1 MIDPETTD
9 VEMTAAERKP
19 GGFDPALRRLA
30 IVVVLGAI
38 MTILDTTIT
47 NVAVNTLGRAF
58 GTSLST
64 IQWVLTGYTLAL
76 SMSIPLSGWAIA
88 RFGAKTMWITSLLL
102 FIGGS
107 VLCGLAWDVTSLVGF
122 RLLQGFGAGMIMPIG
137 QTMLARAA
145 GPDRM
150 GRVMSVVSIP
160 AMLAPVL
167 GPVVGGLI
175 LDHLSWRWMFYVNVP
190 FCLIAV
196 VAAIRLLPADAIRDR
211 GSRLDVLGLLLLSPG
226 LGALVYG
233 TSEVGQG
240 VALTDARVLAG
251 VLGGVALVAAYLV
264 HAARK
269 GRAALVDTRLLRN
282 RNFAAVNGV
291 LFAYVGAL
299 FALMALVPLY
309 FQVVVGDT
317 PLKSGLM
324 MAPLGLG
331 AMVTMPFSGRLTDR
345 ISPRLLVF
353 CSLPVVLLGM
363 LGLTQ
368 VDADTGR
375 VPLIALMFAIGLGH
389 GMMMPAAMGSSYRTL
404 DRSEISSATTT
415 VNVGMRVA
423 SSFGVAALL
432 VLLQRNVEQELPGV
446 RGSVAA
452 VAEAGPPARV
462 ASLLSAAFTHT
473 FWWALV
479 IAAVALVPAAL
490 MQGRARPAP
499 GRRPAEEAAGTVHSG
514 H

>member
-1 MIDPETTD
+1 MTD
-9 VEMTAAERKP
+9 ARPTP

-30 IVVVLGAI
+30 VVVVLGAI

-47 NVAVNTLGRAF
+47 NVALNTLGRDF

-102 FIGGS
+102 FIAGS
-107 VLCGLAWDVTSLVGF
+107 VLCGLAWDVASLVGF
-122 RLLQGFGAGMIMPIG
+122 RLLQGFGAGMILPIG

-167 GPVVGGLI
+167 GPVAGGLI

-190 FCLIAV
+190 FCAV
-196 VAAIRLLPADAIRDR
+196 AVLAAVRLLPADAIRDR

-233 TSEVGQG
+233 TSEIGRG
-240 VALTDARVLAG
+240 LSLTDPRVLAG
-251 VLGGVALVAAYLV
+251 VLGGAALVIGYLL
-264 HAARK
+264 HATRR

-282 RNFAAVNGV
+282 RNFAAVNGL
-291 LFAYVGAL
+291 LFAYVGSL
-299 FALMALVPLY
+299 FGLMALVPLY
-309 FQVVVGDT
+309 FQVVGGDS
-317 PLKSGLM
+317 PLRSGLM
-324 MAPLGLG
+324 VAPLGLG
-331 AMVTMPFSGRLTDR
+331 AMVTMLFAGRLTDR
-345 ISPRLLVF
+345 LSPRLLVF

-368 VDADTGR
+368 ISADTGTP
-375 VPLIALMFAIGLGH
+375 VLLALMFAIGLGH
-389 GMMMPAAMGSSYRTL
+389 GMMMPAAMGAGYRTL
-404 DRSEISSATTT
+404 ERSEIAAATTT
-415 VNVGMRVA
+415 TNVGMRVA

-432 VLLQRNVEQELPGV
+432 VLLQRNVEQEFPGV
-446 RGSVAA
+446 SGSVAA
-452 VAEAGPPARV
+452 VAEAGSSPRV
-462 ASLLSAAFTHT
+462 APLLSQAFAQTY
-473 FWWALV
+473 WWALG
-479 IAAVALVPAAL
+479 IAAVAALPAL
-490 MQGRARPAP
+490 FMQGRPRPAAES
-499 GRRPAEEAAGTVHSG
+499 RPEQEPAGAVHTG